1 MRNRQGEDRMSFELP
16 MLVAS
21 CEAEASGTSENR
33 AEELSPSSR
42 DAINFPIRLLQ
53 LANRCQPE
61 ADIPSFSELARMVAQ
76 IKEPYADQM

>member
-1 MRNRQGEDRMSFELP
+1 LLE
-16 MLVAS
+16 
-21 CEAEASGTSENR
+21 GTSVDTEI
-33 AEELSPSSR
+33 ELSPASR
-42 DAINFPIRLLQ
+42 DAINFPTRLLQ